1 MILQLI
7 GQKHFNLKLVLNFK
21 KNRNFFYQKCKLH
34 YLENFKISSLGLN
47 MKNIKRLFIFIS
59 LSTFGSSAFLSE
71 GIAVIDYNAI
81 FLGTDLARER
91 IDDLRDSS
99 DYKDLTDEAQSK
111 DSERIKLAEKLKKDE
126 STLSDTEKEDIL
138 KKIQT
143 LYQSIQLLSQQIQ
156 AKEQEVTQKLQA
168 DQAEVVQKV
177 VNELI
182 KAKKIKMLLN
192 SQALLA
198 FDRTDEKVNLT
209 PEVVDLINKEQ
220 KK

>member
-1 MILQLI
+1 MKYI
-7 GQKHFNLKLVLNFK
+7 
-21 KNRNFFYQKCKLH
+21 
-34 YLENFKISSLGLN
+34 
-47 MKNIKRLFIFIS
+47 KNIIIFSSILF
-59 LSTFGSSAFLSE
+59 FGNSALLLE
-71 GIAVIDYNAI
+71 GVAVIDYQAI

-91 IDDLRDSS
+91 IDDLRESS
-99 DYKDLTDEAQSK
+99 DYKELTDEAQTK

-126 STLSDTEKEDIL
+126 ATLSDSEKEEML

-168 DQAEVVQKV
+168 DQAEAVQKV

-198 FDRTDEKVNLT
+198 FDRSDEKLNLT

-220 KK
+220 K

>member
-1 MILQLI
+1 M
-7 GQKHFNLKLVLNFK
+7 KSLK
-21 KNRNFFYQKCKLH
+21 RIFFL
-34 YLENFKISSLGLN
+34 
-47 MKNIKRLFIFIS
+47 IS
-59 LSTFGSSAFLSE
+59 LSIFGNSAFLLD
-71 GIAVIDYNAI
+71 GIAVIDYQAI

-99 DYKDLTDEAQSK
+99 DYKDLTDEAQAK
-111 DSERIKLAEKLKKDE
+111 DSERIKLAERLNKDE
-126 STLSDTEKEDIL
+126 STLSDSEKEDIL
-138 KKIQT
+138 KKVQT

-168 DQAEVVQKV
+168 DQAESVQKV

-182 KAKKIKMLLN
+182 KAKKIKLLLN

-198 FDRTDEKVNLT
+198 FDRSDEKVNLT
-209 PEVVDLINKEQ
+209 PEVIDLINKEQ

>member
-1 MILQLI
+1 
-7 GQKHFNLKLVLNFK
+7 
-21 KNRNFFYQKCKLH
+21 
-34 YLENFKISSLGLN
+34 
-47 MKNIKRLFIFIS
+47 MKNIKKLFILTS
-59 LSTFGSSAFLSE
+59 LLSFGNLAYLLD

-126 STLSDTEKEDIL
+126 STLSESEQEEIL

-168 DQAEVVQKV
+168 DQAESVQKV

-198 FDRTDEKVNLT
+198 FDRTDEKINLT

-220 KK
+220 K

>member
-1 MILQLI
+1 MSIIKKITVLI
-7 GQKHFNLKLVLNFK
+7 SLVLFSN
-21 KNRNFFYQKCKLH
+21 
-34 YLENFKISSLGLN
+34 IS
-47 MKNIKRLFIFIS
+47 
-59 LSTFGSSAFLSE
+59 FLME

-111 DSERIKLAEKLKKDE
+111 DSERIKLAEKLQKEE
-126 STLSDTEKEDIL
+126 STLSDEEKEEIL
-138 KKIQT
+138 KKVQT

-168 DQAEVVQKV
+168 DQAEIVQKV

-198 FDRTDEKVNLT
+198 FDRTDEKINLT
-209 PEVVDLINKEQ
+209 PEVVDLINKER
-220 KK
+220 K

>member
-1 MILQLI
+1 MNKVKKIAILSFLM
-7 GQKHFNLKLVLNFK
+7 
-21 KNRNFFYQKCKLH
+21 FFG
-34 YLENFKISSLGLN
+34 N
-47 MKNIKRLFIFIS
+47 
-59 LSTFGSSAFLSE
+59 SAFLSE

-126 STLSDTEKEDIL
+126 STLSDSDKEEIL

-168 DQAEVVQKV
+168 DQAEIVQKV

-198 FDRTDEKVNLT
+198 FDRSDEKVNLT

>member
-1 MILQLI
+1 
-7 GQKHFNLKLVLNFK
+7 
-21 KNRNFFYQKCKLH
+21 
-34 YLENFKISSLGLN
+34 
-47 MKNIKRLFIFIS
+47 MKNIKRIFIFIS
-59 LSTFGSSAFLSE
+59 LSFFGSSAFLSE

-126 STLSDTEKEDIL
+126 STLSDAEKEEIL

-182 KAKKIKMLLN
+182 KAKKIKMILN
-192 SQALLA
+192 YQDLLA
-198 FDRTDEKVNLT
+198 FDRADEKVNLT

>member
-1 MILQLI
+1 M
-7 GQKHFNLKLVLNFK
+7 
-21 KNRNFFYQKCKLH
+21 
-34 YLENFKISSLGLN
+34 E
-47 MKNIKRLFIFIS
+47 NIKRIFIFIS
-59 LSTFGSSAFLSE
+59 LSFFGSSAFLSE

-111 DSERIKLAEKLKKDE
+111 DSERIKLAEKLKKEE
-126 STLSDTEKEDIL
+126 STLSDAEKEEIL

-168 DQAEVVQKV
+168 DQAEAVQKV

>member
-1 MILQLI
+1 M
-7 GQKHFNLKLVLNFK
+7 KSMKKLFV
-21 KNRNFFYQKCKLH
+21 
-34 YLENFKISSLGLN
+34 
-47 MKNIKRLFIFIS
+47 FIS
-59 LSTFGSSAFLSE
+59 LYFFTGSVFVSE

-91 IDDLRDSS
+91 IDDLRDSP
-99 DYKDLTDEAQSK
+99 DYKELTDEAQSK
-111 DSERIKLAEKLKKDE
+111 DSERIKLAEKLNKDE
-126 STLSDTEKEDIL
+126 STLSDSEKEEML

-198 FDRTDEKVNLT
+198 FDRSDEKINLT

>member
-1 MILQLI
+1 MKYI
-7 GQKHFNLKLVLNFK
+7 
-21 KNRNFFYQKCKLH
+21 
-34 YLENFKISSLGLN
+34 
-47 MKNIKRLFIFIS
+47 KNIIIFSSILF
-59 LSTFGSSAFLSE
+59 FGNSALLLE
-71 GIAVIDYNAI
+71 GVAVIDYQAI

-91 IDDLRDSS
+91 IDDLRESS
-99 DYKDLTDEAQSK
+99 DYKELTDEAQTK

-126 STLSDTEKEDIL
+126 ATLSDSEKEEML

-168 DQAEVVQKV
+168 DQAEAVQKV

-198 FDRTDEKVNLT
+198 FDRSDETVNLT

-220 KK
+220 K

>member
-1 MILQLI
+1 
-7 GQKHFNLKLVLNFK
+7 
-21 KNRNFFYQKCKLH
+21 
-34 YLENFKISSLGLN
+34 
-47 MKNIKRLFIFIS
+47 MKNIKRIFIFIS
-59 LSTFGSSAFLSE
+59 LSLFGSSAFLSD

-111 DSERIKLAEKLKKDE
+111 DSERIKLAEKLKKEE
-126 STLSDTEKEDIL
+126 STLSDAEKEEIL

-168 DQAEVVQKV
+168 DQAEAVQKV

>member
-1 MILQLI
+1 M
-7 GQKHFNLKLVLNFK
+7 N
-21 KNRNFFYQKCKLH
+21 
-34 YLENFKISSLGLN
+34 
-47 MKNIKRLFIFIS
+47 NIKRILIFIS
-59 LSTFGSSAFLSE
+59 LSFFGSSAFLSE

-91 IDDLRDSS
+91 IDDLRDSA

-111 DSERIKLAEKLKKDE
+111 DSERIKLAERLKKEE
-126 STLSDTEKEDIL
+126 STLSDNEKEEIL
-138 KKIQT
+138 KKVQT

-198 FDRTDEKVNLT
+198 FDRADEKVNLT

>member
-1 MILQLI
+1 
-7 GQKHFNLKLVLNFK
+7 
-21 KNRNFFYQKCKLH
+21 
-34 YLENFKISSLGLN
+34 
-47 MKNIKRLFIFIS
+47 MKNIKRIFIFIS
-59 LSTFGSSAFLSE
+59 LSFFGSSAFLSE

-126 STLSDTEKEDIL
+126 STLSDSEKEEIL

-198 FDRTDEKVNLT
+198 FDRSDEKVNLT

>member
-1 MILQLI
+1 M
-7 GQKHFNLKLVLNFK
+7 KSLKKL
-21 KNRNFFYQKCKLH
+21 FFL
-34 YLENFKISSLGLN
+34 
-47 MKNIKRLFIFIS
+47 IS
-59 LSTFGSSAFLSE
+59 LSIFGNSVFLLD
-71 GIAVIDYNAI
+71 GIAVIDYQAI

-99 DYKDLTDEAQSK
+99 DYKDLTNEAQAK
-111 DSERIKLAEKLKKDE
+111 DSERIKLAERLNKDE
-126 STLSDTEKEDIL
+126 STLSDSEKEDIL
-138 KKIQT
+138 KKVQT

-168 DQAEVVQKV
+168 DQAESVQKV

-182 KAKKIKMLLN
+182 KAKKIKLLLN

-198 FDRTDEKVNLT
+198 FDRSDEKVNLT
-209 PEVVDLINKEQ
+209 PEVIDLINKEQ

>member
-1 MILQLI
+1 MKKIKIIL
-7 GQKHFNLKLVLNFK
+7 
-21 KNRNFFYQKCKLH
+21 
-34 YLENFKISSLGLN
+34 
-47 MKNIKRLFIFIS
+47 LFISVLFFGNLSFS
-59 LSTFGSSAFLSE
+59 LE

-91 IDDLRDSS
+91 IDDLRDSD
-99 DYKDLTDEAQSK
+99 DYKDLTDEASSK
-111 DSERIKLAEKLKKDE
+111 DNERLKLAEKLKKEE
-126 STLSDTEKEDIL
+126 STLSDSEKEDIV
-138 KKIQT
+138 KKVQT
-143 LYQSIQLLSQQIQ
+143 LFQSIQLLSQQIQ

-192 SQALLA
+192 AQALLA
-198 FDRTDEKVNLT
+198 FDRSDEKINLT

>member
-1 MILQLI
+1 MSII
-7 GQKHFNLKLVLNFK
+7 KKITVL
-21 KNRNFFYQKCKLH
+21 
-34 YLENFKISSLGLN
+34 
-47 MKNIKRLFIFIS
+47 IS
-59 LSTFGSSAFLSE
+59 LIFFSNISFLME

-111 DSERIKLAEKLKKDE
+111 DSERIKLAERLQKEE
-126 STLSDTEKEDIL
+126 STLSDEEKEEIL
-138 KKIQT
+138 KKVQT

-168 DQAEVVQKV
+168 DQAEIVQKV

-198 FDRTDEKVNLT
+198 FDLS
-209 PEVVDLINKEQ
+209 LIHI
-220 KK
+220 

>member
-1 MILQLI
+1 MKSLKKIFFLI
-7 GQKHFNLKLVLNFK
+7 FL
-21 KNRNFFYQKCKLH
+21 
-34 YLENFKISSLGLN
+34 S
-47 MKNIKRLFIFIS
+47 IF
-59 LSTFGSSAFLSE
+59 GNSAFLLD
-71 GIAVIDYNAI
+71 GIAVIDYQAI

-99 DYKDLTDEAQSK
+99 DYKDLTDEAQAK
-111 DSERIKLAEKLKKDE
+111 DSERIKLAERLNKDE
-126 STLSDTEKEDIL
+126 STLSDSEKEDIL
-138 KKIQT
+138 KKVQT

-168 DQAEVVQKV
+168 DQAESVQKV

-182 KAKKIKMLLN
+182 KAKKIKLLLN

-198 FDRTDEKVNLT
+198 FDRSDEKVNLT
-209 PEVVDLINKEQ
+209 PEVIDLINKEQ

>member
-1 MILQLI
+1 M
-7 GQKHFNLKLVLNFK
+7 KNFK
-21 KNRNFFYQKCKLH
+21 R
-34 YLENFKISSLGLN
+34 I
-47 MKNIKRLFIFIS
+47 FIFIS
-59 LSTFGSSAFLSE
+59 LSFFGSSAFLSD

-111 DSERIKLAEKLKKDE
+111 DSERIKLAERLKKED
-126 STLSDTEKEDIL
+126 STLSDSEKEEIL

-168 DQAEVVQKV
+168 DQAEVVQQV

-198 FDRTDEKVNLT
+198 FDRADEKINLT
-209 PEVVDLINKEQ
+209 PEVVDLINKEH
-220 KK
+220 K

>member
-1 MILQLI
+1 M
-7 GQKHFNLKLVLNFK
+7 KSLKKL
-21 KNRNFFYQKCKLH
+21 FFL
-34 YLENFKISSLGLN
+34 
-47 MKNIKRLFIFIS
+47 IS
-59 LSTFGSSAFLSE
+59 LSIFGNSVFLLD
-71 GIAVIDYNAI
+71 GIAVIDYQAI

-99 DYKDLTDEAQSK
+99 DYKDLTDEAQAK
-111 DSERIKLAEKLKKDE
+111 DSERIKLAERLNKDE
-126 STLSDTEKEDIL
+126 STLSDSEKEDIL
-138 KKIQT
+138 KKVQT

-168 DQAEVVQKV
+168 DQAESVQKV

-182 KAKKIKMLLN
+182 KAKKIKLLLN

-198 FDRTDEKVNLT
+198 FDRSDEKVNLT
-209 PEVVDLINKEQ
+209 PEVIDLINKEQ

>member
-1 MILQLI
+1 
-7 GQKHFNLKLVLNFK
+7 
-21 KNRNFFYQKCKLH
+21 
-34 YLENFKISSLGLN
+34 
-47 MKNIKRLFIFIS
+47 MKNIKRILIFIS
-59 LSTFGSSAFLSE
+59 LSFFGSAAYLSE

-126 STLSDTEKEDIL
+126 STLSDAEKEEIL

-198 FDRTDEKVNLT
+198 FDRADEKVNLT

-220 KK
+220 K

>member
-1 MILQLI
+1 
-7 GQKHFNLKLVLNFK
+7 
-21 KNRNFFYQKCKLH
+21 
-34 YLENFKISSLGLN
+34 
-47 MKNIKRLFIFIS
+47 MKNIKRIFIFIS
-59 LSTFGSSAFLSE
+59 LSFFGSSAFLSE

-126 STLSDTEKEDIL
+126 STLSDAEKEEIL

-168 DQAEVVQKV
+168 DQAEAVQKV

-198 FDRTDEKVNLT
+198 FDRADEKVNLT

>member
-1 MILQLI
+1 
-7 GQKHFNLKLVLNFK
+7 
-21 KNRNFFYQKCKLH
+21 
-34 YLENFKISSLGLN
+34 
-47 MKNIKRLFIFIS
+47 MKNIKRIFIFIS
-59 LSTFGSSAFLSE
+59 LSFFGSSAYLLD

-91 IDDLRDSS
+91 VDDLRDSS

-126 STLSDTEKEDIL
+126 STLSDAEKEEIL

-168 DQAEVVQKV
+168 DQAESVQKV

>member
-1 MILQLI
+1 
-7 GQKHFNLKLVLNFK
+7 
-21 KNRNFFYQKCKLH
+21 
-34 YLENFKISSLGLN
+34 
-47 MKNIKRLFIFIS
+47 MKNIKRILIFIS
-59 LSTFGSSAFLSE
+59 FSFFGSSAFLLE

-111 DSERIKLAEKLKKDE
+111 DSERIKLAERLKKEE
-126 STLSDTEKEDIL
+126 STLSDKEKEEIL
-138 KKIQT
+138 KKVQT

-182 KAKKIKMLLN
+182 KAKKIKMLY
-192 SQALLA
+192 
-198 FDRTDEKVNLT
+198 
-209 PEVVDLINKEQ
+209 
-220 KK
+220 

>member
-1 MILQLI
+1 
-7 GQKHFNLKLVLNFK
+7 
-21 KNRNFFYQKCKLH
+21 
-34 YLENFKISSLGLN
+34 
-47 MKNIKRLFIFIS
+47 MKNIKRIFIFIS
-59 LSTFGSSAFLSE
+59 LSLFGNAVFLSE

-91 IDDLRDSS
+91 IDDLRESS

-111 DSERIKLAEKLKKDE
+111 DSERIKLAERLKKEE
-126 STLSDTEKEDIL
+126 STLSDKEKEEIL
-138 KKIQT
+138 KKVQT

-198 FDRTDEKVNLT
+198 FDRTDEKINLT

>member
-1 MILQLI
+1 M
-7 GQKHFNLKLVLNFK
+7 V
-21 KNRNFFYQKCKLH
+21 
-34 YLENFKISSLGLN
+34 LN
-47 MKNIKRLFIFIS
+47 MKNIKRILIFIS
-59 LSTFGSSAFLSE
+59 LSFFGNSVFLLD

-126 STLSDTEKEDIL
+126 STLSDVEKEEIL

-168 DQAEVVQKV
+168 DQAEAVQKV

-198 FDRTDEKVNLT
+198 FDRTDEKINLT

>member
-1 MILQLI
+1 
-7 GQKHFNLKLVLNFK
+7 
-21 KNRNFFYQKCKLH
+21 
-34 YLENFKISSLGLN
+34 
-47 MKNIKRLFIFIS
+47 MKNIKRITIFIS
-59 LSTFGSSAFLSE
+59 LSFFGSSALLSE

-111 DSERIKLAEKLKKDE
+111 DSERIKLAEKLKKEE
-126 STLSDTEKEDIL
+126 STLSDTEKEEIL

-198 FDRTDEKVNLT
+198 FDRADEKVNLT
-209 PEVVDLINKEQ
+209 PEVVDLINEEQ

>member
-1 MILQLI
+1 
-7 GQKHFNLKLVLNFK
+7 
-21 KNRNFFYQKCKLH
+21 
-34 YLENFKISSLGLN
+34 
-47 MKNIKRLFIFIS
+47 MKNIKRIFIFIS
-59 LSTFGSSAFLSE
+59 LSFFGSSAFLSE

-81 FLGTDLARER
+81 FLETDLARER

-111 DSERIKLAEKLKKDE
+111 NSERIKLAEKLKKDE
-126 STLSDTEKEDIL
+126 STLSDAEKEEIL

-198 FDRTDEKVNLT
+198 FDRSDEKVNLT

>member
-1 MILQLI
+1 MNIVKKI
-7 GQKHFNLKLVLNFK
+7 TVL
-21 KNRNFFYQKCKLH
+21 
-34 YLENFKISSLGLN
+34 
-47 MKNIKRLFIFIS
+47 IS
-59 LSTFGSSAFLSE
+59 LIFFSNISFLME

-111 DSERIKLAEKLKKDE
+111 DSERIKLAERLQKEE
-126 STLSDTEKEDIL
+126 STLSDEEKEEIL
-138 KKIQT
+138 KKVQT

-168 DQAEVVQKV
+168 DQAEIVQKV

-198 FDRTDEKVNLT
+198 FDRTDEKINLT
-209 PEVVDLINKEQ
+209 PEVVDLINKER
-220 KK
+220 K

>member
-1 MILQLI
+1 
-7 GQKHFNLKLVLNFK
+7 
-21 KNRNFFYQKCKLH
+21 
-34 YLENFKISSLGLN
+34 
-47 MKNIKRLFIFIS
+47 MKNIKRIFIFIS
-59 LSTFGSSAFLSE
+59 LSFFGSSAYILD

-126 STLSDTEKEDIL
+126 STLSDAEKEEIL

-168 DQAEVVQKV
+168 DQAESVQKV

-198 FDRTDEKVNLT
+198 FDRTD
-209 PEVVDLINKEQ
+209 
-220 KK
+220 

>member
-1 MILQLI
+1 MNYI
-7 GQKHFNLKLVLNFK
+7 
-21 KNRNFFYQKCKLH
+21 R
-34 YLENFKISSLGLN
+34 KI
-47 MKNIKRLFIFIS
+47 FIFSALIS
-59 LSTFGSSAFLSE
+59 FTNFAFLLE

-99 DYKDLTDEAQSK
+99 DYKDLTDEALSK
-111 DSERIKLAEKLKKDE
+111 DSERIKLAEKLKKEE
-126 STLSDTEKEDIL
+126 STLSDNEKEEIL

-168 DQAEVVQKV
+168 DQAESVQKV

-198 FDRTDEKVNLT
+198 FDRSDEKINIIDKVFLNRNGNRGKFTSLIPNLLAV
-209 PEVVDLINKEQ
+209 EGVYLLEK
-220 KK
+220 

>member
-1 MILQLI
+1 M
-7 GQKHFNLKLVLNFK
+7 KNLKK
-21 KNRNFFYQKCKLH
+21 
-34 YLENFKISSLGLN
+34 
-47 MKNIKRLFIFIS
+47 LFIFIS
-59 LSTFGSSAFLSE
+59 LSILGNSAFLLD
-71 GIAVIDYNAI
+71 GIAVIDYQAI

-99 DYKDLTDEAQSK
+99 DYKDLTDEAQAK
-111 DSERIKLAEKLKKDE
+111 DSERIKLAERLSKDE
-126 STLSDTEKEDIL
+126 STLSDAEKEDIL
-138 KKIQT
+138 KKVQT

-168 DQAEVVQKV
+168 DQAESVQKV

-198 FDRTDEKVNLT
+198 FDRSDEKVNLT
-209 PEVVDLINKEQ
+209 PEVIDLINKEQ

>member
-1 MILQLI
+1 MKYI
-7 GQKHFNLKLVLNFK
+7 
-21 KNRNFFYQKCKLH
+21 
-34 YLENFKISSLGLN
+34 
-47 MKNIKRLFIFIS
+47 KNIIIFSSILF
-59 LSTFGSSAFLSE
+59 FGNSALLLD
-71 GIAVIDYNAI
+71 GIAVIDYQAI

-91 IDDLRDSS
+91 IDDLRESS
-99 DYKDLTDEAQSK
+99 DYKELTDEAQSK

-126 STLSDTEKEDIL
+126 ATLSDSEKEEML

-168 DQAEVVQKV
+168 DQAEAVQKV

-198 FDRTDEKVNLT
+198 FDRSDEKVNLT

-220 KK
+220 K

>member
-1 MILQLI
+1 
-7 GQKHFNLKLVLNFK
+7 
-21 KNRNFFYQKCKLH
+21 
-34 YLENFKISSLGLN
+34 
-47 MKNIKRLFIFIS
+47 MKNIKRIFIFIY
-59 LSTFGSSAFLSE
+59 LSFFGSSAYILD

-126 STLSDTEKEDIL
+126 STLSDAEKEEIL

-168 DQAEVVQKV
+168 DQAESVQKV

-198 FDRTDEKVNLT
+198 FDRTD
-209 PEVVDLINKEQ
+209 
-220 KK
+220 

>member
-1 MILQLI
+1 MKKIKIVSFLVFGLLF
-7 GQKHFNLKLVLNFK
+7 GNLSFS
-21 KNRNFFYQKCKLH
+21 
-34 YLENFKISSLGLN
+34 LEGV
-47 MKNIKRLFIFIS
+47 
-59 LSTFGSSAFLSE
+59 
-71 GIAVIDYNAI
+71 AVIDYNAI

-91 IDDLRDSS
+91 IDDLRDSE
-99 DYKDLTDEAQSK
+99 DYKDLTDEAAAK
-111 DSERIKLAEKLKKDE
+111 DGERLKLAEKLKKEE
-126 STLSDTEKEDIL
+126 STLSDSEREDII
-138 KKIQT
+138 KKVQT
-143 LYQSIQLLSQQIQ
+143 LFQSIQLLSQQIQ

-192 SQALLA
+192 AQALLA
-198 FDRTDEKVNLT
+198 FDRSDEKINLT